1 MSFRAL
7 TILIPFC
14 YCTGSAGGLLIKLG
28 NQGKFF
34 HALALLETGVIV
46 EARITAVYS
55 FDS

>member
-1 MSFRAL
+1 L